1 MVKSSSCCEEQLGL
15 KKGPWTPEE
24 DQKLMSYIQL
34 HGHASWSSLPAK
46 AGLRRCGKSCRLR
59 WINYLRP
66 DIKRG
71 NFSLREDQIII
82 QLHALLGNR
91 WSVIAHHLP
100 QRTDNDIKNHW
111 NTHLKK
117 RLIRMGIHPNTHK
130 PLNDAANLSHMAQ
143 WETARLEAEAR
154 QVKEYSKLQLPNQ
167 LGSSS
172 SSSSSQPSL
181 TRLVLNKIAPRPS
194 PPACLDVLKVW
205 QNSWSSTS
213 ADHSTPKM
221 HSMYAMMLATDD
233 LESPASTLS
242 FPDKVPS
249 NSKCPNSNFWLMNK
263 SSLSSTTTPVSNDYG
278 IIEGA
283 RYGEPCGNKQQSR
296 GDDDIMGAMGA
307 LFPSVEQYDECNE
320 MSPQQNLGVSSVGD
334 DWEVILDDLVNGW
347 PRSTGFPVV

>member
-1 MVKSSSCCEEQLGL
+1 MVKSSSCCEEQVGL
-15 KKGPWTPEE
+15 KKGTWTPEE

-71 NFSLREDQIII
+71 NFSLREDQTIV

-100 QRTDNDIKNHW
+100 QRTDNEIKNHW

-117 RLIRMGIHPNTHK
+117 RLIRKGINPTTHK

-143 WETARLEAEAR
+143 WETARLEAESR
-154 QVKEYSKLQLPNQ
+154 QVKEYSKLQLLNQ
-167 LGSSS
+167 LGSS

-233 LESPASTLS
+233 LESPASKLS
-242 FPDKVPS
+242 FPDNVAR

-263 SSLSSTTTPVSNDYG
+263 NSLSSTTTTPVSNDNG
-278 IIEGA
+278 IMEGA
-283 RYGEPCGNKQQSR
+283 RYGEPCGNKEQSR
-296 GDDDIMGAMGA
+296 GDDDIMAAMGA
-307 LFPSVEQYDECNE
+307 LFPSVW
-320 MSPQQNLGVSSVGD
+320 D
-334 DWEVILDDLVNGW
+334 DWEAVLDDLVNGW
-347 PRSTGFPVV
+347 PRSTAFPVE